1 MTLGLTAEEHRE
13 LGATLKE
20 ARRLLLEAGAITR
33 GCYPGVSRGLFD
45 IADGLISPRAYLE
58 RQLIALVGD
67 DEWVREV
74 YFGEFAEEEVE
85 NA

>member
-1 MTLGLTAEEHRE
+1 MSRGLTTQEHRE

-20 ARRLLLEAGAITR
+20 ARRLLLEAAAMSR
-33 GCYPGVSRGLFD
+33 GYRGVSQELFA
-45 IADGLISPRAYLE
+45 IADSLISPRAFLE
-58 RQLIALVGD
+58 RKLIEAVGD

-74 YFGEFAEEEVE
+74 YFGELKSEEVE